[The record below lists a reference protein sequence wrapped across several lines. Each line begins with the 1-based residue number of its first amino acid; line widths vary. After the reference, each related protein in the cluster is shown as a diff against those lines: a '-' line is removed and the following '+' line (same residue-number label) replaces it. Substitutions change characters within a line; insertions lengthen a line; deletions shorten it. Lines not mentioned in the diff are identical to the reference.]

1 MGYIYKITN
10 HVNGKSYIG
19 QTITSINTRMLKHFS
34 NAKKATTG
42 IDYAIQKYGKENFE
56 IEQVCECANENLDD
70 LERYY
75 IQYYNTYNDG
85 YNLTTGGQ
93 DISTKIQLNEFEVV
107 HKYLAGKTIKELC
120 ELYNCCDKV
129 ISRIL
134 HDHKV
139 PIRHNNNESNLEKG
153 KKFQVGENTKAVY
166 VKEVNK
172 TFASLKE
179 CAEWFIQSGYSKAS
193 SMELARKSLS
203 RALNG
208 DRKTYC
214 KLHVEFV

>member
-10 HVNGKSYIG
+10 QVNGKSYIG

-139 PIRHNNNESNLEKG
+139 PIRHNNNELNLEKG